1 MAKKGAEQ
9 FAKEIREQAG
19 VQAPDDVRTALAK
32 LQKGMKEYTVSDEL
46 YSTKKGW
53 VAKMIPRDAKK
64 STVFPIFNSK
74 TKWFDA
80 SNSAS
85 ASFVKNHKGKV
96 VKIGSLPK
104 LKVATEVAKEVTK
117 KAGMTSKMGGGLK
130 KTAKAPGK
138 LFMKLPP
145 KGKAIVAG
153 GGALLGILKLRK
165 MGKKRKEARK
175 EARNG

>member
-104 LKVATEVAKEVTK
+104 LKVATEVAEEVTK
-117 KAGMTSKMGGGLK
+117 KAGMSSKMGGGLK
-130 KTAKAPGK
+130 KTAKVPGK
-138 LFMKLPP
+138 LFMKLGP
-145 KGKAIVAG
+145 KGKAVAATGTAVAG
-153 GGALLGILKLRK
+153 TVGILKQL
-165 MGKKRKEARK
+165 KKRREKKKEAQ
-175 EARNG
+175 NG